1 MTFEDATRI
10 EGRIQMAR
18 RRARVRAR
26 VTERSA
32 NGGRTTPR
40 ARIGRVDGSIVPR
53 VLLGAVDGVETAAVG
68 ALQLARDVAL
78 SAVSGAANIGAQALT
93 ATLAGAR
100 GVVSATVDMVGEI
113 ATAAQGTFQA
123 TLENARHARRG
134 PARLAPAR
142 SAVLTT
148 DERDAKGASISSPR
162 KAARSR
168 RRVRR
173 LRPATRPA
181 RPSVAA

>member
-1 MTFEDATRI
+1 
-10 EGRIQMAR
+10 
-18 RRARVRAR
+18 
-26 VTERSA
+26 
-32 NGGRTTPR
+32 
-40 ARIGRVDGSIVPR
+40 
-53 VLLGAVDGVETAAVG
+53 VLLGAVDGVETVAVG

-100 GVVSATVDMVGEI
+100 GVVSATADMVGEI
-113 ATAAQGTFQA
+113 AGAAQGTFKT

-142 SAVLTT
+142 SAVPTT
-148 DERDAKGASISSPR
+148 DEQDGKGASISSP
-162 KAARSR
+162 KARRSR

-173 LRPATRPA
+173 LRTATRPA

>member
-1 MTFEDATRI
+1 MDEWPGDVQKAIDRF
-10 EGRIQMAR
+10 
-18 RRARVRAR
+18 
-26 VTERSA
+26 
-32 NGGRTTPR
+32 GGRTR
-40 ARIGRVDGSIVPR
+40 
-53 VLLGAVDGVETAAVG
+53 LE
-68 ALQLARDVAL
+68 ALYKIWPEA
-78 SAVSGAANIGAQALT
+78 AVSGAANIGAQGLT

-113 ATAAQGTFQA
+113 AGAAQGTFQA
-123 TLENARHARRG
+123 TLENARHSRP

-142 SAVLTT
+142 SAVPTT
-148 DERDAKGASISSPR
+148 DERDAKGASTSSP

-168 RRVRR
+168 RRARR

>member
-1 MTFEDATRI
+1 MTLEVTTRI

-18 RRARVRAR
+18 RRARIRAR
-26 VTERSA
+26 AAERSA
-32 NGGRTTPR
+32 KGGRTTPR
-40 ARIGRVDGSIVPR
+40 ARIEGGDGSVVPR
-53 VLLGAVDGVETAAVG
+53 VLLGAVDGVETVAVG

-78 SAVSGAANIGAQALT
+78 STVSGAANIGAQALT

-113 ATAAQGTFQA
+113 AGAAQGTFQA
-123 TLENARHARRG
+123 TLENARHSRRG

-142 SAVLTT
+142 SGVHTT
-148 DERDAKGASISSPR
+148 DEREAKGASMSS

>member
-1 MTFEDATRI
+1 
-10 EGRIQMAR
+10 MAR

-26 VTERSA
+26 VAERSA
-32 NGGRTTPR
+32 NGGRATRT
-40 ARIGRVDGSIVPR
+40 ARIGGIDGSVVPR
-53 VLLGAVDGVETAAVG
+53 VLLGAVDGVETVAVG
-68 ALQLARDVAL
+68 ALQLARDVTL

-113 ATAAQGTFQA
+113 AGAAQGTFQA
-123 TLENARHARRG
+123 TLDNAMHARRG
-134 PARLAPAR
+134 PARLAPAH
-142 SAVLTT
+142 SALAT
-148 DERDAKGASISSPR
+148 DERDPKRASISSP
-162 KAARSR
+162 KAASSR

-173 LRPATRPA
+173 LRPATRPP